1 MRGRPWS
8 GAGGTAGSPR
18 RRRVFLAP
26 LLRLARALDGV
37 PLLALGLLARVMPR
51 GEGARRG
58 VCHVIHSLELGGG
71 QRQFLDL
78 ARRHGHRDAAFV
90 SLTDTDGPFSTTVE
104 EVQVIQLY
112 RAFRRNI
119 VVHGLAYLFPNTIFT
134 LALCCRLR
142 RLRPTCVWGWM
153 FLANVVAAPAAR
165 LAGAPRIVVF
175 VENLSAWKT
184 WPPHRRWWNRLADRN
199 AARLADVV
207 VVNSPPLVDDFV
219 AWAKA
224 DRNKIVVLANGV
236 DVEGWRVR
244 SWRSRREELGIAQDE
259 VVVLTVG
266 RLAQEKNQAM
276 LLRVSAWLHRAG
288 VSHRLVVV
296 GDGALAGSLQNL
308 ARELGIA
315 DHTCFAG
322 ATDAPQD
329 FYRSADVFALSSDI
343 EGLPNVLLEAQVFSL
358 PVVTTAAG
366 GAGEVV
372 QHGRTGF
379 VVPCRDDS
387 AFALALR
394 GLIEDAELRRSM
406 GEAGRSRVAAEFS
419 FEHWVREIRA
429 ITLSEVSPQ
438 GSNDRT

>member
-1 MRGRPWS
+1 M
-8 GAGGTAGSPR
+8 
-18 RRRVFLAP
+18 FLAP
-26 LLRLARALDGV
+26 LVRLARALDGV
-37 PLLALGLLARVMPR
+37 PLLALGLMARAMPR
-51 GEGARRG
+51 GQGARRG
-58 VCHVIHSLELGGG
+58 VCHVIHSLGLGGG

-78 ARRHGHRDAAFV
+78 ARCDCTQDAAFV

-104 EVQVIQLY
+104 EVEVIQLY

-119 VVHGLAYLFPNTIFT
+119 AVHGLAYLFPNTIFT
-134 LALCCRLR
+134 LALCRQLR
-142 RLRPTCVWGWM
+142 RLRPACVWGWM

-165 LAGAPRIVVF
+165 LAGIPRVVLF

-184 WPPHRRWWNRLADRN
+184 WPPHRRWWSRLADRN

-207 VVNSPPLVDDFV
+207 VANAVPLVEDFA
-219 AWAKA
+219 AWARV
-224 DRNKIVVLANGV
+224 DPGKIVVLPNGI
-236 DVEGWRVR
+236 DVAAWQARP
-244 SWRSRREELGIAQDE
+244 WQRRHDTLGIAQNE

-266 RLAQEKNQAM
+266 RLAKEKNQAM
-276 LLRVSAWLHRAG
+276 LLRVSASLHRAG
-288 VSHRLVVV
+288 VAHRLVVA
-296 GDGALAGSLQNL
+296 GDGALAVPLQNL

-315 DHTCFAG
+315 GHTCFAG
-322 ATDAPQD
+322 STDAPQD

-379 VVPCRDDS
+379 VVPCRDEG

-394 GLIEDAELRRSM
+394 RLIENAELRRRM
-406 GEAGRSRVAAEFS
+406 GEAGRARVVTEFS
-419 FEHWVREIRA
+419 IERWVRGVRA
-429 ITLSEVSPQ
+429 ITLGEVSPQ
-438 GSNDRT
+438 GSSERT